1 MRSLLLLPA
10 TLLASTLQ
18 GGTAFAPLAGVSAT
32 SVKSNENVDLGNFL
46 KTNDAGDKT
55 MLVLGTYA
63 ADFNAVEYAQRLR
76 YYMPELQKRGISK
89 FGIVLNCEADAAL
102 KLVDLVDL
110 PCDTSDGEVTLM
122 IDPTGQAGRKFG
134 VGTGWRS
141 DDEEMSPYLKLFGML
156 FGLGA
161 WATLP
166 AVIGGYIGN
175 PFTAQP
181 WIEDAMA
188 VGIRK
193 KRWPDN
199 GLELN
204 DSGDVVVNK
213 FQELPVVGEW
223 KRRPLELAT
232 LRLQNMIDISIKN
245 WKELAP
251 KDDALKAGVLTQ
263 LGGCVVFDSTKDA
276 VVFEWKDPGICAVAN
291 FENILEKVPVY
302 GTSKDPST
310 SCNGCINIRGAQY
323 AARFGFPSKIVL
335 INGRPNASVLC
346 ELQNAAATASPG
358 ETFNSLLL
366 KKVKNVISDPICSR
380 GSMVKRVIAFPKSK
394 PRPFENALQ
403 NAFQTI
409 PRRTT
414 S

>member
-1 MRSLLLLPA
+1 MIMMRSLLLSF
-10 TLLASTLQ
+10 TFLASAIHQ
-18 GGTAFAPLAGVSAT
+18 GYAFAPLAGVSAT
-32 SVKSNENVDLGNFL
+32 SVKTKVDIDLGNFL
-46 KTNDAGDKT
+46 KSNDSGKT

-122 IDPTGQAGRKFG
+122 VDPNGTAGRAFG
-134 VGTGWRS
+134 VGTGWRP
-141 DDEEMSPYLKLFGML
+141 DDEDMSPYLKLFGML
-156 FGLGA
+156 WGLGA

-188 VGIRK
+188 VGIQK

-204 DSGDVVVNK
+204 GSGEVVVNK

-232 LRLQNMIDISIKN
+232 LRLQNMVDISIKN

-251 KDDALKAGVLTQ
+251 TDDALKAGVLTQ
-263 LGGCVVFDSTKDA
+263 LGGCVVFDSTKDEIA
-276 VVFEWKDPGICAVAN
+276 FEWKDPGICAVAN
-291 FENILEKVPVY
+291 FEDILEKVPAV
-302 GTSKDPST
+302 
-310 SCNGCINIRGAQY
+310 
-323 AARFGFPSKIVL
+323 
-335 INGRPNASVLC
+335 
-346 ELQNAAATASPG
+346 
-358 ETFNSLLL
+358 
-366 KKVKNVISDPICSR
+366 
-380 GSMVKRVIAFPKSK
+380 
-394 PRPFENALQ
+394 
-403 NAFQTI
+403 
-409 PRRTT
+409 
-414 S
+414 